1 MINPMVVEGQ
11 IRGGVAHG
19 IGDSLYEELVY
30 DDTGQLLTGSY
41 MDYLLPTASEVPR
54 IEVAHLETPSPF
66 VPGGMK
72 GAGEGGTIP
81 VAAAIAA
88 AIEDAFSN
96 YGVRITELPINPEKL
111 WRLIKGNR
119 TGLH

>member
-1 MINPMVVEGQ
+1 MG
-11 IRGGVAHG
+11 GGV
-19 IGDSLYEELVY
+19 
-30 DDTGQLLTGSY
+30 
-41 MDYLLPTASEVPR
+41 
-54 IEVAHLETPSPF
+54 
-66 VPGGMK
+66 
-72 GAGEGGTIP
+72 GGTIP